1 MSKTIT
7 LPLPSRN
14 LSPNARVH
22 WSKLADFKKR
32 ARRLAAFETF
42 AQIGQQQFKG
52 YRLDFFWP
60 NKRRRDKDNATAC
73 CKAYLDG
80 VADCTGQD
88 DSEWDF
94 DGVRFEIDRE
104 NPRLEIVFTEMEES
118 K

>member
-1 MSKTIT
+1 MNKTIT

-14 LSPNARVH
+14 LSPNARIH
-22 WSKLADFKKR
+22 WSKLANFKKQ
-32 ARRLAAFETF
+32 ARRLAALATWDQVESVCDFEC
-42 AQIGQQQFKG
+42 
-52 YRLDFFWP
+52 YRLDFYWP
-60 NKRRRDKDNATAC
+60 SKRRRDKDNAAAM

-94 DGVRFEIDRE
+94 DGVRFEIDKE
-104 NPRLEIVFTEMEES
+104 NPRLEIVF